1 MVWNWFKHWLGQIV
15 YINSRPDSCS
25 IHSYT
30 ESVCLS
36 SSRYV
41 YGCPAVCECAECS
54 LLLCCIASS
63 SISIVVW
70 PRNSSKVQF
79 KSNPQYT
86 RSQQVSPT
94 YENKHWTMLTTN
106 MNLTAGKNVQWHDK
120 DFNSVFSNVTY
131 LPSHCF
137 VFSLFL
143 TFYFTLFVA
152 IMFVCFFFLST
163 VSSYSLTRH
172 CSILISDSSPR
183 RHN

>member
-15 YINSRPDSCS
+15 YIDSRPDSCS

-30 ESVCLS
+30 ESVRLS

-41 YGCPAVCECAECS
+41 YGCPAVCGCAECA
-54 LLLCCIASS
+54 LLLWCIASS

-94 YENKHWTMLTTN
+94 YENKHWTMLITN
-106 MNLTAGKNVQWHDK
+106 MNLTAAKMCNDMIKISTQFSQTSHTCPFIALYLACFWH
-120 DFNSVFSNVTY
+120 FTS
-131 LPSHCF
+131 P
-137 VFSLFL
+137 FL
-143 TFYFTLFVA
+143 
-152 IMFVCFFFLST
+152 
-163 VSSYSLTRH
+163 
-172 CSILISDSSPR
+172 
-183 RHN
+183 